1 MYLLAMHAVK
11 GSPRG
16 RSNDNQNIKI
26 TEIRYLLLM
35 NLQNEQ
41 GFERYDVVGFASF
54 TFQHLSGLVR
64 VWGTCAK
71 IGWDKPHEECGT
83 FTCVTMV
90 WYCVPNE

>member
-41 GFERYDVVGFASF
+41 GFERYDVVGFARFCLAF
-54 TFQHLSGLVR
+54 TSTLEWFS
-64 VWGTCAK
+64 K
-71 IGWDKPHEECGT
+71 S
-83 FTCVTMV
+83 
-90 WYCVPNE
+90 